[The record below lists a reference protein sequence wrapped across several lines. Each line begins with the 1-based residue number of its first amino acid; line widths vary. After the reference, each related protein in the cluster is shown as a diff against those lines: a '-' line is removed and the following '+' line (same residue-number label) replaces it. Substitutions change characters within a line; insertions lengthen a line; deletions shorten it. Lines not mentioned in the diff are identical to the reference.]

1 MVVFL
6 RKLFW
11 ECKKYKER
19 ENVPM
24 DKVNAD
30 KVSYFTVENDIDCK
44 GIDVVELVKHILNK
58 KCENYYI
65 SDMDNGHFIVSGNFL
80 DNMGNSQVKMKL
92 VLEYDETKIYEVKL
106 GIYQLENK
114 LIDYTMGVKLYYF
127 ENIHIYRSIQEIR
140 SENDTP
146 KTVRIYKLIYNSYP
160 INGTISINLRNCQLI
175 FHTINFN
182 ERAEPL
188 TEHIIAFDVKIKAK
202 NIQEARAKAY
212 NIVADFV
219 SYLSVLLD
227 ISFYEPQSVYR
238 NFVKLDYVCCQR
250 SLSHERFRTS
260 FIDNELKIVVKNNLN
275 GLTTLKDAIKGEN
288 FDSGTIILK
297 FPENSDVSLIENY
310 GNTKHIEEV
319 FEKHRLE
326 KVNKSQSKYRE
337 KIMEDLFV
345 MGQEILVPQCIRD
358 YFRGIDNLD
367 NNKKKYF
374 RNSSR
379 LYNKSILLGVDE
391 SSLQIALLVASV
403 ESLAKAEELNY
414 SEFVKEYCKSAN
426 KSDVDEM
433 YEIRS
438 KLFHSGEFSF
448 LEFDINMN
456 PYLNPIY
463 EFLAEKYTEYRKIA
477 RKTIISWV
485 QRNILNQNKSSE
497 TIV

>member
-1 MVVFL
+1 
-6 RKLFW
+6 
-11 ECKKYKER
+11 
-19 ENVPM
+19 M

-30 KVSYFTVENDIDCK
+30 KVSYFSVENDIDCK

-65 SDMDNGHFIVSGNFL
+65 SDMANGHFIVSGNFL
-80 DNMGNSQVKMKL
+80 DNMRNSQVNMNL

-106 GIYQLENK
+106 GIYQYENK
-114 LIDYTMGVKLYYF
+114 LIDYTMDIKLYYF
-127 ENIHIYRSIQEIR
+127 ENLNIYRSIQEIR

-160 INGTISINLRNCQLI
+160 INGTYSINLRNCQLI
-175 FHTINFN
+175 FHTISFK

-238 NFVKLDYVCCQR
+238 NFVKLDYDVHCQR
-250 SLSHERFRTS
+250 NLSHERFRTS
-260 FIDNELKIVVKNNLN
+260 FIDNELNIIVKNNMN
-275 GLTTLKDAIKGEN
+275 GLTTLKDATKGEN

-297 FPENSDVSLIENY
+297 FPKNSDVSLIENY
-310 GNTKHIEEV
+310 GNTQHIEEV
-319 FEKHRLE
+319 FEKHGLE
-326 KVNKSQSKYRE
+326 KVHKYQP
-337 KIMEDLFV
+337 MEDLFV

-403 ESLAKAEELNY
+403 ESLAKAEGLNY
-414 SEFVKEYCKSAN
+414 SEFVKEYCQSAN

-448 LEFDINMN
+448 LEFDISMN

-463 EFLAEKYTEYRKIA
+463 EFLSEKYTEYRKIA

-485 QRNILNQNKSSE
+485 QRNILNQKKSSE

>member
-1 MVVFL
+1 
-6 RKLFW
+6 
-11 ECKKYKER
+11 
-19 ENVPM
+19 M
-24 DKVNAD
+24 DKANAD
-30 KVSYFTVENDIDCK
+30 KVSYFSVENDIDCK

-65 SDMDNGHFIVSGNFL
+65 SDMNNGHFIVSGDFL
-80 DNMGNSQVKMKL
+80 DNMRNSQVKMNL
-92 VLEYDETKIYEVKL
+92 VLEYDETIIYEVKL
-106 GIYQLENK
+106 GIYQCEDN
-114 LIDYTMGVKLYYF
+114 LIDYTMDVKLYYF
-127 ENIHIYRSIQEIR
+127 ENLNIYRSIQEIR

-160 INGTISINLRNCQLI
+160 INGTHSINLKNCKLI
-175 FHTINFN
+175 FHTIGFK
-182 ERAEPL
+182 EREEPL
-188 TEHIIAFDVKIKAK
+188 TEQIIAFDVKIKAK

-212 NIVADFV
+212 NIVADFA

-238 NFVKLDYVCCQR
+238 NFVKLAYDVHCQR
-250 SLSHERFRTS
+250 NLSHERFRTS
-260 FIDNELKIVVKNNLN
+260 FIDNELNIVVKNNMN
-275 GLTTLKDAIKGEN
+275 GLTTLKDATKGEN

-326 KVNKSQSKYRE
+326 KVPKSQPEYTE
-337 KIMEDLFV
+337 KIMEDLFI
-345 MGQEILVPQCIRD
+345 MGQKILVPQCIRD

-367 NNKKKYF
+367 DNRKKYF

-403 ESLAKAEELNY
+403 ESLAKAEGLNY
-414 SEFVKEYCKSAN
+414 SEFVKEYCQSAK

-448 LEFDINMN
+448 FEFDISMN

-463 EFLAEKYTEYRKIA
+463 ELLSEKYTEYRKIA

-485 QRNILNQNKSSE
+485 ERNILNQRESSE